1 METHQQNIQLDLFE
15 PLVTFE
21 TEKVIAVCSR
31 SAVVPLLR
39 SLKMLRWVH
48 ALTVISLWLRN
59 LQLRSHFFHNFA
71 AILSVALQLAVLRK
85 LCKAWR
91 VETMGRE
98 WWNQVKPGET
108 RWNQLKPGETR
119 WNPGT
124 NRFQPATMCGNTS
137 FWPTRMIKF
146 CANANGVCPKIEIWR
161 SAMRFDNRIE
171 I

>member
-1 METHQQNIQLDLFE
+1 MDYHIYIYKWVRTGLIMETHQQNIQLDLFE

-98 WWNQVKPGET
+98 WGNQVKPGET
-108 RWNQLKPGETR
+108 
-119 WNPGT
+119 
-124 NRFQPATMCGNTS
+124 S
-137 FWPTRMIKF
+137 
-146 CANANGVCPKIEIWR
+146 
-161 SAMRFDNRIE
+161 
-171 I
+171 